1 MNPTSTEPCADA
13 QASAGAIPSARA
25 SQPHGPAPAPAP
37 IRVVVPAALAA
48 AVLQACGG
56 GGGGGDAA
64 PAVSGTGGAAGGTGG
79 SGATGGAGSAGGAS
93 GAAPAA
99 APPPGAATP
108 APAPAPAP
116 SPAPSPA
123 AEPIGA
129 TQAARFL
136 LQAQFSAGD
145 DDIAAVRSLGYAG
158 WLAQQYTAAPGITG
172 WDWLNL
178 RGYAA
183 IDSATRYYDSSYPA
197 DFMVWQQLF
206 NAPDAVRKRV
216 ALALSEIFVVST
228 SGTEAIWRSHLMA
241 SWWDMLSANALGNF
255 RTLLQDVTLHPAM
268 GVYLNTRGNQ
278 KENAATGRQPDEN
291 YAREVMQLMTIGL
304 VQLNPDG
311 SAKPGSDGAPQDSYS
326 QADISNLARVFTGYD
341 FDQSGNSMTTEPVQN
356 RAIGNT
362 AFARLPMVLKASLH
376 STLEVRF
383 LGSSIGAGTDGTAAL
398 KQALDTLFAH
408 PNVGPFIGR
417 QLIQRLVTSNPSP
430 GYVGRVAAI
439 FGDNGRG
446 VRGDLAATVAAV
458 LLDGEARGASG
469 PADPAFGRLRE
480 PVLRLVQWGRS
491 FGLRS
496 ATGSW
501 KIGDLSN
508 PATQL
513 AQSPLRSPSV
523 FNFFRPGY
531 VPPGTAIAAAG
542 GVAPEFQIV
551 NESSV
556 GGYLNFLQGVAR
568 NGLFVNAP
576 DLPQAASNA
585 NNGFDLT
592 AAYTRELALAADAG
606 ALVARLNLLLAAG
619 QLSDATV
626 ALIVGALNATP
637 VTAASTDAARR
648 DRIAAAVLMVMAAP
662 EYLVAK

>member
-1 MNPTSTEPCADA
+1 MTASTLAP
-13 QASAGAIPSARA
+13 AGDRVAAVPLPETGAR
-25 SQPHGPAPAPAP
+25 PPAPPAP
-37 IRVVVPAALAA
+37 QHGRTVVPAALAA

-56 GGGGGDAA
+56 GGGDESLALQ
-64 PAVSGTGGAAGGTGG
+64 SSDGGAAQASSDFT
-79 SGATGGAGSAGGAS
+79 ATLSS
-93 GAAPAA
+93 TSAA
-99 APPPGAATP
+99 AV
-108 APAPAPAP
+108 
-116 SPAPSPA
+116 S
-123 AEPIGA
+123 AE
-129 TQAARFL
+129 QAARFL
-136 LQAQFSAGD
+136 LQAQFSASD
-145 DDIAAVRSLGYAG
+145 DEIAAVRSLGYAG
-158 WLAQQYTAAPGITG
+158 WLARQYAVAPGITG

-183 IDSATRYYDSSYPA
+183 IDNATRYYDNSYPA
-197 DFMVWQQLF
+197 DYMVWHQLF

-228 SGTEAIWRSHLMA
+228 SGINASWRGHLMA

-304 VQLNPDG
+304 TQLNADG
-311 SAKPGSDGAPQDSYS
+311 SPKTGSNGAPLDTYTQS
-326 QADISNLARVFTGYD
+326 DITNLARVFTGYD
-341 FDQSGNSMTTEPVQN
+341 FDQRQNVVTTEPVQN

-362 AFARLPMVLKASLH
+362 AFARLPMVLNAGLH
-376 STLEVRF
+376 SSSAVSF
-383 LGSSIGAGTDGTAAL
+383 LGNHIAAGTDGAAAL
-398 KQALDTLFAH
+398 KQALDTLFQH

-417 QLIQRLVTSNPSP
+417 QLIQRLVTSNPSR

-439 FGDNGRG
+439 FANNGRG

-458 LLDGEARGASG
+458 LLDSEARSATGLADAS
-469 PADPAFGRLRE
+469 FGRLRE

-496 ATGSW
+496 AAGSW
-501 KIGDLSN
+501 KIGNLSN
-508 PATQL
+508 PASQL
-513 AQSPLRSPSV
+513 AQSPLQSPSV

-531 VPPGTAIAAAG
+531 VPPGTAIASAG
-542 GVAPEFQIV
+542 GVAPEFQLV

-556 GGYLNFLQGVAR
+556 GGYLNFMQGVVR
-568 NGLFVNAP
+568 NGLYVNAP

-585 NNGFDLT
+585 SNGFDLT
-592 AAYTRELALAADAG
+592 AAYTREKALAADAP
-606 ALVARLNLLLAAG
+606 ALVAKLNLVLAAG
-619 QLSDATV
+619 QLSGATV

-637 VTAASTDAARR
+637 VTAASTDAVKLN
-648 DRIAAAVLMVMAAP
+648 RIAAAVLMVMAAP
-662 EYLVAK
+662 EYLIQK